1 MFGSNKGA
9 GSYAKVG
16 LETGVAAASPHKLIV
31 MLFEGALVAIR
42 NASMHM
48 KAGDIAK
55 KGAAISKA
63 IMIVENGLRA
73 SLDPVGGGQIAVQL
87 DSLYDYIGRRLLS
100 ANLNNDPAMLDEV
113 HALLLDLKSAWDAI
127 GDQPAA
133 GGTGSSADAGGA
145 AAPMPKRPMAYDG
158 LAPRTASFV
167 SAG

>member
-42 NASMHM
+42 NAAMHM

-100 ANLNNDPAMLDEV
+100 ANLNNDAAILDEV
-113 HALLLDLKSAWDAI
+113 HALLLDLKTAWDGI
-127 GDQPAA
+127 GDQSAA
-133 GGTGSSADAGGA
+133 GTPQVA
-145 AAPMPKRPMAYDG
+145 AAKPMAARPMAYDG
-158 LAPRTASFV
+158 LSPRTASFV

>member
-9 GSYAKVG
+9 NSYAKVG

-31 MLFEGALVAIR
+31 MLFEGALTAIR

-48 KAGDIAK
+48 KAGEIAK

-63 IMIVENGLRA
+63 IAIVESGLRA
-73 SLDPVGGGQIAVQL
+73 SLDKDAGGAIAASL
-87 DSLYDYIGRRLLS
+87 DSLYDYIGRRLLA
-100 ANLNNDPAMLDEV
+100 ANVTNDPAILDEV
-113 HALLLDLKSAWDAI
+113 QALLLDLKGAWDAI
-127 GDQPAA
+127 GEQPAA
-133 GGTGSSADAGGA
+133 TPM
-145 AAPMPKRPMAYDG
+145 AAPRAMAYDS

>member
-9 GSYAKVG
+9 NSYAKVG

-31 MLFEGALVAIR
+31 MLFEGALTAIR

-48 KAGDIAK
+48 KAGEIAK

-63 IMIVENGLRA
+63 IAIVESGLRA
-73 SLDPVGGGQIAVQL
+73 SLDKEAGGAIAASL
-87 DSLYDYIGRRLLS
+87 DSLYDYIGRRLLA
-100 ANLNNDPAMLDEV
+100 ANLTNDPAILDEV
-113 HALLLDLKSAWDAI
+113 QALLLDLKGAWDAI
-127 GDQPAA
+127 GEQPAA
-133 GGTGSSADAGGA
+133 
-145 AAPMPKRPMAYDG
+145 APIAPPRAMAYDS